1 MRKLF
6 LSLTLVFCFGIAES
20 NAQKFG
26 YIDTEYITAKMPEY
40 KKVQEEFEKAVSVW
54 TKEISDKLSEIE
66 KLEKTYRAEEILLTD
81 DMRQQK
87 LKVIADK
94 EKDAREFQN
103 KVFGMNGLMNKKKK
117 ELMKPVLD
125 EVGKAIEKI
134 ARQKSLMFLFDK
146 SADGLSMIYTDPRH
160 DYTDYVMEEL
170 GLTPEQLKESAKEEE
185 IKEKD
190 TKAKATAKGKTSKE

>member
-6 LSLTLVFCFGIAES
+6 LSLTLIFCFGIAES

>member
-6 LSLTLVFCFGIAES
+6 LSLTLIFCFGIAES

-190 TKAKATAKGKTSKE
+190 TKVKATAKGKISKE